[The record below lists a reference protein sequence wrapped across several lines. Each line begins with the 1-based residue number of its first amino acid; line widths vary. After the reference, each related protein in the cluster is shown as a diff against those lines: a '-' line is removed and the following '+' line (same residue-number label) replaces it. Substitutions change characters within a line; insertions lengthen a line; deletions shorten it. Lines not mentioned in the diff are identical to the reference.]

1 MNKKLTIIV
10 IGHNSWHFLQKNFSS
25 LDFLKEEQ
33 DVEVLYVDNASTDE
47 TRVAVSYSY
56 PNIKMICYPINRGV
70 AAARNIGMVNA
81 TSEYIMFL
89 DSDTE
94 MNKEAYYEMMKFM
107 DENPDVGVCGCKLY
121 GQDGVAQNSC
131 KKYPTRKSF
140 FKSLLRS
147 LGKQVGLDIYPN
159 AYTESNY
166 NMDQSQPFEVD
177 YVIGACQLI
186 RRKAQTKVG
195 FLDEKIFYGPEDAD
209 FCMRIKQAGYR
220 VMYLPMVSI
229 SHAYIRPSS
238 TKFFS
243 KLTWKRICGLF
254 YFFNKV
260 DRCKKQ

>member
-1 MNKKLTIIV
+1 
-10 IGHNSWHFLQKNFSS
+10 
-25 LDFLKEEQ
+25 
-33 DVEVLYVDNASTDE
+33 
-47 TRVAVSYSY
+47 
-56 PNIKMICYPINRGV
+56 
-70 AAARNIGMVNA
+70 
-81 TSEYIMFL
+81 
-89 DSDTE
+89 

-140 FKSLLRS
+140 FKGLLRS

>member
-25 LDFLKEEQ
+25 LEFLKEEQ

-81 TSEYIMFL
+81 ASEYIMFL

-140 FKSLLRS
+140 LKSIARFF
-147 LGKQVGLDIYPN
+147 GKKIGLNLYPN
-159 AYTESNY
+159 AYIENNY
-166 NMDQSQPFEVD
+166 DMEKLAPFDVD

-186 RRKAQTKVG
+186 RKKAQTKVG

-209 FCMRIKQAGYR
+209 YCMRIKRAGYR
-220 VMYLPMVSI
+220 VVYLPNVSI
-229 SHAYIRPSS
+229 SHAYIRPS
-238 TKFFS
+238 TNKLFS
-243 KLTWKRICGLF
+243 KLTWKQICGMF

-260 DRCKKQ
+260 DKYK

>member
-81 TSEYIMFL
+81 ASEYIMFL

-107 DENPDVGVCGCKLY
+107 DENQDVGVCGCKLY

>member
-81 TSEYIMFL
+81 ASEYIMFL

-140 FKSLLRS
+140 FKGLLRS

-159 AYTESNY
+159 AYTESNC

>member
-1 MNKKLTIIV
+1 M
-10 IGHNSWHFLQKNFSS
+10 
-25 LDFLKEEQ
+25 
-33 DVEVLYVDNASTDE
+33 YVDNASTDE

-81 TSEYIMFL
+81 ASEYIMFL

-140 FKSLLRS
+140 FKGLLRS

-243 KLTWKRICGLF
+243 KLTCKRICGLF

>member
-81 TSEYIMFL
+81 ASEYIMFL

-140 FKSLLRS
+140 FKGLLRS

-229 SHAYIRPSS
+229 THAYIRPSS

>member
-25 LDFLKEEQ
+25 LEFLKEEQ

-81 TSEYIMFL
+81 ASEYIMFL

-140 FKSLLRS
+140 LKSIARF
-147 LGKQVGLDIYPN
+147 LGKKIGLNLYPN
-159 AYTESNY
+159 AYIENNY
-166 NMDQSQPFEVD
+166 DMEKRAPFDVD

-186 RRKAQTKVG
+186 RKKAQTKVG

-209 FCMRIKQAGYR
+209 FCMRIKRAGYR
-220 VMYLPMVSI
+220 VVYLPNVSI
-229 SHAYIRPSS
+229 SHAYIRPS
-238 TKFFS
+238 TNKLFS
-243 KLTWKRICGLF
+243 KLTWKQICGMF

-260 DRCKKQ
+260 DKYK